1 MTSIFSVRRT
11 RYTAAVMLFVWLMS
25 LGIGVANACLI
36 QQDHGS
42 REYGSHGHAGID
54 LGAIPEGH
62 RAHQPVAA
70 SSVHSDE
77 NRSAPEKV
85 ACLDFCADEQSTL
98 VSGHVDGPVHPELA
112 PIMFLTG
119 LLVPVSDQTA
129 PPQAFANPTWSEPHV
144 SIRYL
149 RLTI

>member
-1 MTSIFSVRRT
+1 
-11 RYTAAVMLFVWLMS
+11 MLFVWLMS
-25 LGIGVANACLI
+25 FGIGVANACLI
-36 QQDHGS
+36 DQDHGS
-42 REYGSHGHAGID
+42 REYGRHGHAGISLD
-54 LGAIPEGH
+54 AIPKSH
-62 RAHQPVAA
+62 RAHEPVAA

-112 PIMFLTG
+112 PVLFLSD

-129 PPQAFANPTWSEPHV
+129 PPQAFANPTSWEPPV